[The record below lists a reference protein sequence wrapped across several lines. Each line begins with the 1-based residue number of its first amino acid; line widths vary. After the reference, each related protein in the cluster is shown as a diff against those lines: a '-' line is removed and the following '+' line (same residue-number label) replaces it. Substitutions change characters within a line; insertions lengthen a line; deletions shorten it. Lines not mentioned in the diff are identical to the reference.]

1 MTLWD
6 AFAALGRMFAV
17 VAAIKAAGGKG
28 QIRTMIRASADGQD
42 LGEFPFVTIT
52 I

>member
-1 MTLWD
+1 MSTFEWLAA
-6 AFAALGRMFAV
+6 AFRLFAV

-28 QIRTMIRASADGQD
+28 QVRTTIHAVADGQD